1 MRLLPLATTLLLP
14 AAALANRPID
24 EYRANIERGAE
35 HAPGELLLRTHGD
48 VTTLEVR
55 RASRKLGCK
64 VDHRFGHRPFY
75 MVLCAKDA
83 PMSSLIERWQDEPIT
98 AWVEAGFYDDE
109 LEAVPN
115 DLATLQWYHF
125 NNGQTIDTQAGIA
138 GADMSSVDAWD
149 VTPGSPNRKV
159 ALIDVGIYRSHVDLV
174 NQLWVN
180 PGETCNNFVDD
191 DNNGY
196 VDDCN
201 GWDVGD
207 SDNDP
212 DPLTMPETRTD
223 GSACLRWHATYIA
236 GLVGAQGNNNAG
248 IAGTT
253 WDVDIINIKR
263 HRDSTCRSTTT
274 RSVEAITYAMDQGA
288 DAIGMSFNSSS
299 YSSSFQAVLT
309 EADTQGLI
317 AVMSAGNGGANIDNE
332 TRYPN
337 NYTMTKKLIVAAS
350 DNRDQLDFGSN
361 YGPQKVSLAAPGTLV
376 VSTAI
381 QDPQAY
387 GFGTGT
393 SMSVG
398 FVLGAITLTYTAYP
412 QITPDQVMTSILSGS
427 QYLSNLD
434 CAQAT
439 RCVSSSRRLDLDGTL
454 SEASSF
460 FPPNL
465 NLDQIGLAEIG
476 NGDGVLQPGEQAA
489 LVLDVSNGGPG
500 PSYATGA
507 LLALD
512 TNSPDI
518 TIPTPQTSLGTIQPG
533 GSLIGQQGPVFA
545 LSGSCTAD
553 FTSTFRLTL
562 ADTLGNGGAW
572 TFDVDFTCAGV
583 PPVDAGVPPDS
594 GTPPPDGGD
603 SGTPAVDGGVPG
615 DAAGPADTGVAR
627 DASGWADARPA
638 DAALEKDAGEPGTQI
653 IDTGDRRRPSSCG
666 CNAAEGSTS
675 LGALPLLLIAL
686 ILGRRRRPAA

>member
-1 MRLLPLATTLLLP
+1 MRLLLLATSLLFP
-14 AAALANRPID
+14 AGALANRPID

-35 HAPGELLLRTHGD
+35 HAPGELLLRTHADVKTGD
-48 VTTLEVR
+48 VHRV
-55 RASRKLGCK
+55 ARKLGCK

-75 MVLCAKDA
+75 MVLCRKDV
-83 PMSSLIERWQDEPIT
+83 PMSRHILRWQDEPI
-98 AWVEAGFYDDE
+98 AEWVEAGFYDDE

-125 NNGQTIDTQAGIA
+125 NNGQTIDTQAGVP

-149 VTPGSPNRKV
+149 VTPGSPTRKV
-159 ALIDVGIYRSHVDLV
+159 ALIDVGIYQSHVDLM

-180 PGETCNNFVDD
+180 PGETCGNFIDD
-191 DNNGY
+191 DGNGY

-212 DPLTMPETRTD
+212 SPLTMPETRTD

-274 RSVEAITYAMDQGA
+274 RTVEAITYAMDQGA
-288 DAIGMSFNSSS
+288 DAIGMSFSGSS
-299 YSSSFQAVLT
+299 YSSSFQTVLT
-309 EADTQGLI
+309 QADNQGMI
-317 AVMSAGNGGANIDNE
+317 AVMSAGNGGSDIDNAM
-332 TRYPN
+332 RYPN
-337 NYTMTKKLIVAAS
+337 NYTMNKKVIVAAT
-350 DNRDQLDFGSN
+350 DNRDQLDLGSN
-361 YGPQKVSLAAPGTLV
+361 YGSQRVTLAAPGTLV

-387 GFGTGT
+387 GYGTGT

-398 FVLGAITLTYTAYP
+398 FVLGAITLTYAAYP
-412 QITPDQVMTSILSGS
+412 QITPDQVMSSILNGS

-434 CAQAT
+434 CAQTT

-454 SEASSF
+454 AEASTY

-465 NLDQIGLAEIG
+465 SLDQVSLSEIG
-476 NGDGVLQPGEQAA
+476 NGDGTLQPGEQAR
-489 LVLDVSNGGPG
+489 LVLDVSNNGTG
-500 PSYATGA
+500 PSYATGT
-507 LLALD
+507 LLQLD
-512 TNSPDI
+512 SNSPDI
-518 TIPTPQTSLGTIQPG
+518 TIPTPESTIGTLLPQ
-533 GSLIGQQGPVFA
+533 GSAQGHQGPVFQ
-545 LSGSCTAD
+545 LSGSCSAD
-553 FTSTFRLTL
+553 FTATFRLTV

-572 TFDVDFTCAGV
+572 TFDVDFTCAGA
-583 PPVDAGVPPDS
+583 PPVDAGVPDS
-594 GTPPPDGGD
+594 GAPPPDGGTPIQPDATVTPDAAAPND
-603 SGTPAVDGGVPG
+603 SGTVVATDGGN
-615 DAAGPADTGVAR
+615 
-627 DASGWADARPA
+627 PA
-638 DAALEKDAGEPGTQI
+638 DAAVTPDATPAEDAGQQTQI
-653 IDTGDRRRPSSCG
+653 IDTTGRRRPGACG
-666 CNAAEGSTS
+666 CNATDRSGPAS
-675 LGALPLLLIAL
+675 LSLLLLFVLLFA
-686 ILGRRRRPAA
+686 RPRPS